1 MQHFNGGIM
10 ENSAERIAKF
20 IDRLR
25 EIDIADCSQI
35 EQGLPLMASVYKLFK
50 PNHYDFCP
58 KTCSECFFDKRIG
71 GIRLKEKY
79 TYAEDCG
86 ADEWFNEVTCV
97 PMHLYNAIQRFIRFL
112 EVKQIEAEKWIQTQ
126 EE

>member
-1 MQHFNGGIM
+1 MVNKGEGLNRGKGFNG
-10 ENSAERIAKF
+10 EE
-20 IDRLR
+20 
-25 EIDIADCSQI
+25 
-35 EQGLPLMASVYKLFK
+35 GL
-50 PNHYDFCP
+50 N
-58 KTCSECFFDKRIG
+58 
-71 GIRLKEKY
+71 
-79 TYAEDCG
+79 